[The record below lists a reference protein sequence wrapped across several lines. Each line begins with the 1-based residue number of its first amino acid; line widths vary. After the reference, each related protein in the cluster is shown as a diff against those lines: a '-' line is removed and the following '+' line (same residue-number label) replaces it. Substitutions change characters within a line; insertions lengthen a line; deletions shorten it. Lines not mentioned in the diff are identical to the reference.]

1 MTPLLYILLGAA
13 LVVAAIVAWAWS
25 TAERVVGGE
34 IVRDE
39 ERKGN

>member
-13 LVVAAIVAWAWS
+13 LVVAAIVTWVWS
-25 TAERVVGGE
+25 TAERVFGGE
-34 IVRDE
+34 VVRDE